1 MKIILSR
8 KGFDS
13 GYGKCPS
20 PILPDGTLL
29 SMPIPSKNKDEEVL
43 RFSDISYNGVSYD
56 KIWSDI
62 SPKAY
67 EKYSDERACHLD
79 PDIRSDLRNNP
90 VQEWKPAFGQCSA
103 AAKHLDKQNV
113 DKGDVFLFFGWFK
126 QTEFV
131 DGKFRYVKNAP
142 DLHIIYGYMQ
152 IGDILREKQIS
163 EYTWHPH
170 SFKQNDYI
178 DNRLYVPTE
187 KLIIDG
193 TEYDLPGSGVFNFQK
208 KYILTKDG
216 FSRRIWEVPEWFKET
231 KITYHSEKSFKET
244 GFLSACRG
252 QEFVIEE
259 NNNNA
264 IWLKD
269 LIVAR

>member
-13 GYGKCPS
+13 GCGGCPS

-29 SMPIPSKNKDEEVL
+29 SMPIPSKDKSL
-43 RFSDISYNGVSYD
+43 LYSDISHSGITYD
-56 KIWSDI
+56 KIWSDL
-62 SPKAY
+62 SSKSY
-67 EKYSDERACHLD
+67 ESHKKDGYDGCHLD
-79 PDIRSDLRNNP
+79 PDIRADLRNNP
-90 VQEWKPAFGQCSA
+90 VQEWKPAFGQCSTA
-103 AAKHLDKQNV
+103 ARHLDNQEVGK
-113 DKGDVFLFFGWFK
+113 DDVFLFFGWFK

-152 IGDILREKQIS
+152 IGDILKEKQIP
-163 EYTWHPH
+163 EYSWHPH

-193 TEYDLPGSGVFNFQK
+193 TEYDLPGFGVFNCQK
-208 KYILTKDG
+208 KYILTKNG
-216 FSRRIWEVPEWFKET
+216 FSRRIWNVPDWFRNV
-231 KITYHSEKSFKET
+231 KISYHSEKSFKET
-244 GFLSACRG
+244 GFSSACRG
-252 QEFVIEE
+252 QEFVISENE
-259 NNNNA
+259 NNA
-264 IWLKD
+264 FWLKE
-269 LIVAR
+269 LIVE

>member
-29 SMPIPSKNKDEEVL
+29 SMPIPGEKGEKAL
-43 RFSDISYNGVSYD
+43 CFSDVSYNGVSYD
-56 KIWSDI
+56 KIWRDI
-62 SPKAY
+62 SPRSY
-67 EKYSDERACHLD
+67 EKYNDNHGCHLD

-90 VQEWKPAFGQCSA
+90 VQGWRPAFGQCST

-113 DKGDVFLFFGWFK
+113 HKGDVFLFFGWFK

-152 IGDILREKQIS
+152 IGDILKEEQIS

-170 SFKQNDYI
+170 ADKHNDYI
-178 DNRLYVPTE
+178 DNRLYIPTE

-193 TEYDLPGSGVFNFQK
+193 TEYDLPGFGVFNYQK

-216 FSRRIWEVPEWFKET
+216 FSRRYWNVPDWFRNVN
-231 KITYHSEKSFKET
+231 ITYHSEKSFKET

-252 QEFVIEE
+252 QEFVISENE
-259 NNNNA
+259 NNA
-264 IWLKD
+264 LWLKD
-269 LIVAR
+269 LIVSR